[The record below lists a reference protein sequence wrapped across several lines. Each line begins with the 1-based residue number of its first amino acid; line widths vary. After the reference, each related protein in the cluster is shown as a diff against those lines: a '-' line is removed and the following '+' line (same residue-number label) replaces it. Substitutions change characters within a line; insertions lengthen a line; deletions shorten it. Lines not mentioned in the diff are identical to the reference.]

1 MNKNSYEADP
11 NAGAT
16 IFVNLFILLLAFFVV
31 LVALSEVVEERSDQ
45 AIESIAEV
53 FSITVDATEETV
65 NTPQNR
71 ASGISNNHIL
81 QVIRTL
87 IENEIKI
94 IDPTQIDIN
103 PNRIFVRFSL
113 NDLFHPDSISIRRD
127 QLIIIR
133 RIAHSISQ
141 ATTPVYVIITI
152 NTPVL
157 KLGSSFSYGI
167 PQAAER
173 LEHLVDLLVYEGVP
187 NHTLQGSI
195 STEEGDFIEF
205 RFYTDTEKL
214 PNIQIISNDIAVL
227 EQL

>member
-1 MNKNSYEADP
+1 MNNKYESDP

-65 NTPQNR
+65 TTPQNR

-81 QVIRTL
+81 QIILTL
-87 IENEIKI
+87 IENEIKV
-94 IDPTQIDIN
+94 IDPTIIEN
-103 PNRIFVRFSL
+103 NANRVFVRFAL
-113 NDLFHPDSISIRRD
+113 NDIFHPDSTTIRAE
-127 QLIIIR
+127 QLLIIR

-141 ATTPVYVIITI
+141 ANTPIYVVVTL

-157 KLGSSFSYGI
+157 ELGSSFSYGT
-167 PQAAER
+167 PKAAVR
-173 LEHLVDLLVYEGVP
+173 LEHLIDLLLYEGVP
-187 NHTLQGSI
+187 SYYLQGSI
-195 STEEGDFIEF
+195 STEEDEFVEF
-205 RFYTDTEKL
+205 RFYTNIEEL
-214 PNIQIISNDIAVL
+214 PNIQIISTNTTTS
-227 EQL
+227 EQQ